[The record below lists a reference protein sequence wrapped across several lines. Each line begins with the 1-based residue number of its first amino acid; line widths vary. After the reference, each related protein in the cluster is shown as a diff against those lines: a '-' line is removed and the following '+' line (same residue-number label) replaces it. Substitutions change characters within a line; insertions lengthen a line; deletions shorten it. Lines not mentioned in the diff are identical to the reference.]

1 MIYRHL
7 RIGRWEVDFYF
18 AVDGYDIRRILNRLD
33 HVGAPE
39 SVILEAYEKMRR
51 GFPNEGFTWSDE
63 RNFRAVVVVGAATRG
78 GEFLDSLVHELGHLA
93 DHIALALGVDLDS
106 EESKYIL
113 GDTAREFID
122 VVCLLGCRHCNHR

>member
-33 HVGAPE
+33 NIGAPE
-39 SVILEAYEKMRR
+39 GVIMEAYEKMRR
-51 GFPNEGFTWSDE
+51 GLPNEGFTWSDE
-63 RNFRAVVVVGAATRG
+63 TDYRSVVVVGPSTRG

-93 DHIALALGVDLDS
+93 DHIAIALGIDLDS
-106 EESKYIL
+106 EQSKYIL

-122 VVCLLGCRHCNHR
+122 VVCRLGCSRCHE